1 MLVMYT
7 LQSDKSG
14 EFNGFVVR
22 AENQELT
29 VGDIRKQFP
38 VKGSFYMRFK
48 TVLQEENPPVTVWL
62 DGLDEFAPVP
72 SYKNSIMVKALQIPP
87 FDSGH
92 IPKKVYKQFNK
103 HFEVRVNDH
112 RVHERKQSDLLGEFT
127 HHGKHLERSHS
138 AQSNFADFNKYAEPI
153 SKKSFDPMAEF
164 LSTQPR
170 SSINHPNQSKPQ
182 VYIDPTDGLST
193 EQLKK
198 REQDRINQ
206 KVNQKTEEVQKIWK
220 EEANLRND
228 KQDAEKEFSEKLNN
242 WETRN
247 HQKNNIRA
255 LLATM
260 HNVLWKD
267 SGWEPVGPGD
277 LITNAQVKSTYLKS
291 LNIIHPDKHQN
302 DPPAIRYISERVFSA
317 VNEAFKRF
325 RANP

>member
-7 LQSDKSG
+7 LQSDNSK
-14 EFNGFVVR
+14 EFNGFIAR

-29 VGDIRKQFP
+29 VGDVKSQFP
-38 VKGSFYMRFK
+38 VKGTFYMRFK

-62 DGLDEFAPVP
+62 DGLDDLAPVP
-72 SYKNSIMVKALQIPP
+72 SFNNSIMVKALKIPP
-87 FDSGH
+87 FDSEQVPRK
-92 IPKKVYKQFNK
+92 IYKHFAKN
-103 HFEVRVNDH
+103 FEVRVGEH
-112 RVHERKQSDLLGEFT
+112 KVLERKQSDLIGEFS
-127 HHGKHLERSHS
+127 HHGKHAERSHS
-138 AQSNFADFNKYAEPI
+138 AHPNFADFNKFAEPV
-153 SKKSFDPMAEF
+153 SNKPYDPMAEF

-170 SSINHPNQSKPQ
+170 GQASNPRPGATQP
-182 VYIDPTDGLST
+182 YTDPTDGLST

-198 REQDRINQ
+198 REQDRITQ
-206 KVNQKTEEVQKIWK
+206 KVNKKTEEVQKIWK
-220 EEANLRND
+220 EEQTLRTE
-228 KQDAEKEFSEKLNN
+228 KQDAEKEFSDKLNN

-277 LITNAQVKSTYLKS
+277 LITNGQVKSAYVKS

-302 DPPAIRYISERVFSA
+302 DPPSVRYISERVFSA
-317 VNEAFKRF
+317 VNEAFKKF
-325 RANP
+325 RTNP

>member
-1 MLVMYT
+1 MYT
-7 LQSDKSG
+7 LQNDKSR
-14 EFNGFVVR
+14 EFNGFVAR

-29 VGDIRKQFP
+29 VGDVKSQFP

-48 TVLQEENPPVTVWL
+48 TVLQEENPPITVWL
-62 DGLDEFAPVP
+62 DGLDDLAPVP
-72 SYKNSIMVKALQIPP
+72 SFNNSIMVKALKIPP
-87 FDSGH
+87 FDSEQV
-92 IPKKVYKQFNK
+92 PRKLYKHSSKN
-103 HFEVRVNDH
+103 FEVRAAEHKVL
-112 RVHERKQSDLLGEFT
+112 ERKQSDLIGDYS
-127 HHGKHLERSHS
+127 HHSKHTERSHS
-138 AQSNFADFNKYAEPI
+138 AHPNFADFNKFSEPA
-153 SKKSFDPMAEF
+153 SKSSNDPMAEF

-170 SSINHPNQSKPQ
+170 APANYPRPGPAP
-182 VYIDPTDGLST
+182 YLDPTDGLTT

-206 KVNQKTEEVQKIWK
+206 KVSQKTEEVQKIWK
-220 EEANLRND
+220 EEVALRNE

-242 WETRN
+242 WESRN

-277 LITNAQVKSTYLKS
+277 LITNAQVKATYVKS

-302 DPPAIRYISERVFSA
+302 DPPAVRYISERVFSA
-317 VNEAFKRF
+317 VNEAFKKF
-325 RANP
+325 RTNP